1 MADKIVKEL
10 VKVDLHIH
18 SAASIKDGAVV
29 SENTIDNIDKLL
41 NNLRKEEIDMIAI
54 TDHNA
59 FDYDLYKKLK
69 EHEGN
74 ELKKVL
80 PGIEFDVEYLEKR
93 VHVITIFDD
102 KDDEKVKKITSIMR
116 DAEFDAKDCFKEKT
130 FKDILKNIDT
140 NVLLIVHQKS
150 GIRAGNQNENLAQIG
165 EEKFDEIIG
174 VDYFDAV
181 EFRSGKVEGILND
194 YKNEKNLENLRYIT
208 GTDCHVWE
216 VYPQQNRE
224 NKSDIKYSY
233 LRCLPT
239 FKGLVMSLTDAK
251 RVSTSKYDITKP
263 YIENLKININGKEKM
278 IELSPGL
285 NVMIGDNSIGKSLIL
300 ENLIDS
306 KFSEIKETSKR
317 EGYKKY
323 LKDKKIKV
331 VQIDETKKSKIDF
344 DRQGEIREKFQSG
357 TKLLD
362 VDFFKDKFQDFDT
375 LEYSNKINEIVNLFL
390 EKTKENQKI
399 KNVNNELDYDIS
411 IPAEIEEHTY
421 RFRIVDDL
429 ENDAKNY
436 VEIIRILKTILT
448 NISKLRKIQEFK
460 DIKVLKLIENKV
472 IGLKEKYE
480 SLKGKEEKKS
490 EIINVIKEICNKY
503 EVENKETSETQDNI
517 LTEYKQNIIEARN
530 RIVNKI
536 KMEQQEEHDFLEDY
550 EEISIAGK
558 SNIINEYN
566 FLKRTKCKKIDKNKI
581 VEILSYPL
589 SRVKNKSQLD
599 KIDEDDLKSK
609 LKRNLLDESLSS
621 EENYKNIVTEYVGK
635 EILKQETVILYK
647 DKDIS
652 SGNSQ
657 GKNALIYLDVLSSD
671 KSKNMYIV
679 DQPGD
684 DISHSN
690 LNNNVIEIFRRM
702 AINKQ
707 VLFVTHKPELVVNL
721 DVDNAII
728 LKEDENSGEVEI
740 TNGALEYENEEE
752 NVNILK
758 DIANILDGGE
768 ETIRKRWKRYDK

>member
-1 MADKIVKEL
+1 MVDNIVKEL

-18 SAASIKDGAVV
+18 SAASIKDWAVV

-41 NNLRKEEIDMIAI
+41 NNLRKEGIDMIAI

-59 FDYDLYKKLK
+59 FDYDLYKRLK
-69 EHEGN
+69 ENEGN

-251 RVSTSKYDITKP
+251 RVSTSKYDIIKP

-300 ENLIDS
+300 ESLIDS

-390 EKTKENQKI
+390 EKTKENQRI
-399 KNVNNELDYDIS
+399 KNVNNELDYSIS

-421 RFRIVDDL
+421 RFRIIDDL

-436 VEIIRILKTILT
+436 TDIIQILKNIIT
-448 NISKLRKIQEFK
+448 NILKLKQISEFK
-460 DIKVLKLIENKV
+460 DIRVLNLIENKV
-472 IGLKEKYE
+472 KRLKEKYE
-480 SLKGKEEKKS
+480 MLKGKEEKKS
-490 EIINVIKEICNKY
+490 EAINKIKEICNKY
-503 EVENKETSETQDNI
+503 ELENKETSETQDNI
-517 LTEYKQNIIEARN
+517 LTEYKQNIIEAKN
-530 RIVNKI
+530 KIINKI
-536 KMEQQEEHDFLEDY
+536 KVENQEKCDFLENY
-550 EEISIAGK
+550 EDIVIEGK

-566 FLKRTKCKKIDKNKI
+566 FLKRTKCMNIDQSKII
-581 VEILSYPL
+581 EILSYPL
-589 SRVKNKSQLD
+589 SHVKSKAQLD
-599 KIDEDDLKSK
+599 KLDEDDLKSK
-609 LKRNLLDESLSS
+609 LKKNLLDESLSS
-621 EENYKNIVTEYVGK
+621 EENYKNIVTEYVSK

-657 GKNALIYLDVLSSD
+657 GKNALIYLNVLASD
-671 KSKNMYIV
+671 KTKNMYIV

-690 LNNNVIEIFRRM
+690 LKNNVIEIFRRM
-702 AINKQ
+702 AMNKQ

-721 DVDNAII
+721 DVDNVII
-728 LKEDENSGEVEI
+728 LKENEETGEIEI
-740 TNGALEYENEEE
+740 TNGALEYENKEE

-758 DIANILDGGE
+758 DVADILDGGE

>member
-1 MADKIVKEL
+1 MENNIVKEL

-18 SAASIKDGAVV
+18 SAASVKDGALIF
-29 SENTIDNIDKLL
+29 ENTIENIDKLL
-41 NNLRKEEIDMIAI
+41 ENLKKEEVDMIAI

-59 FDYDLYKKLK
+59 FDFELYKKLK

-102 KDDEKVKKITSIMR
+102 RYNEKIEKISSIIK
-116 DAEFDAKDCFKEKT
+116 ETPFDATDCYKEKT
-130 FKDILKNIDT
+130 FKDILKSIEL

-150 GIRAGNQNENLAQIG
+150 GVRAENQNENLAQIG
-165 EEKFDEIIG
+165 EEEFDEIIG

-181 EFRSGKVEGILND
+181 EFRSGKVEGILNN
-194 YKNEKNLENLRYIT
+194 YKKEKNLENLRYIT

-216 VYPQQNRE
+216 VYPQQNR
-224 NKSDIKYSY
+224 NDKSDIKYSY
-233 LRCLPT
+233 LKCLPT
-239 FKGLVMSLTDAK
+239 FKGLVMALTDEK
-251 RVSTSKYDITKP
+251 RVSTSKYDISKP
-263 YIENLKININGKEKM
+263 YIESLKININGKPKI

-300 ENLIDS
+300 ENLIDC
-306 KFSEIKETSKR
+306 KFSKIRETNKKD
-317 EGYKKY
+317 GYRKY
-323 LKDKKIKV
+323 LKDRKIKV
-331 VQIDETKKSKIDF
+331 SQIDDIKKSKIDF

-362 VDFFKDKFQDFDT
+362 VDFFKNKFQDFDT
-375 LEYSNKINEIVNLFL
+375 LEYMNKINEVVNAFI

-399 KNVNNELDYDIS
+399 KNVDNELDYSIS

-421 RFRIVDDL
+421 RFRIIDDL

-436 VEIIRILKTILT
+436 TDIIKILKNIIT
-448 NISKLRKIQEFK
+448 NILKLRQISEFK
-460 DIKVLKLIENKV
+460 DIRVLNLIENKV
-472 IGLKEKYE
+472 KRLKEKYE
-480 SLKGKEEKKS
+480 MLKGKEEKKS
-490 EIINVIKEICNKY
+490 EAINKIKEICNKY
-503 EVENKETSETQDNI
+503 ELENKETSETQDNI
-517 LTEYKQNIIEARN
+517 LTEYKQNIIEAKN
-530 RIVNKI
+530 KIINKI
-536 KMEQQEEHDFLEDY
+536 KVENQEECNFLENY
-550 EEISIAGK
+550 EDIVIEGK

-566 FLKRTKCKKIDKNKI
+566 FLKRTKCMNIDHSKII
-581 VEILSYPL
+581 EILSYPL
-589 SRVKNKSQLD
+589 SRVKSKAQLD
-599 KIDEDDLKSK
+599 KIDEDTLELK
-609 LKRNLLDESLSS
+609 LKKNLLDESLSS
-621 EENYKNIVTEYVGK
+621 EENYRKILTEYVNK

-647 DKDIS
+647 DRDIS

-671 KSKNMYIV
+671 KTKNMYIV

-690 LNNNVIEIFRRM
+690 LKNNVIEIFRRM
-702 AINKQ
+702 AMNKQ

-728 LKEDENSGEVEI
+728 LKENEDTGEIEI

-758 DIANILDGGE
+758 DVADILDGGE

>member
-1 MADKIVKEL
+1 MV
-10 VKVDLHIH
+10 
-18 SAASIKDGAVV
+18 
-29 SENTIDNIDKLL
+29 
-41 NNLRKEEIDMIAI
+41 
-54 TDHNA
+54 
-59 FDYDLYKKLK
+59 F
-69 EHEGN
+69 
-74 ELKKVL
+74 
-80 PGIEFDVEYLEKR
+80 
-93 VHVITIFDD
+93 
-102 KDDEKVKKITSIMR
+102 
-116 DAEFDAKDCFKEKT
+116 
-130 FKDILKNIDT
+130 
-140 NVLLIVHQKS
+140 
-150 GIRAGNQNENLAQIG
+150 
-165 EEKFDEIIG
+165 
-174 VDYFDAV
+174 
-181 EFRSGKVEGILND
+181 
-194 YKNEKNLENLRYIT
+194 
-208 GTDCHVWE
+208 
-216 VYPQQNRE
+216 
-224 NKSDIKYSY
+224 
-233 LRCLPT
+233 
-239 FKGLVMSLTDAK
+239 
-251 RVSTSKYDITKP
+251 
-263 YIENLKININGKEKM
+263 NIN
-278 IELSPGL
+278 
-285 NVMIGDNSIGKSLIL
+285 
-300 ENLIDS
+300 
-306 KFSEIKETSKR
+306 
-317 EGYKKY
+317 
-323 LKDKKIKV
+323 
-331 VQIDETKKSKIDF
+331 
-344 DRQGEIREKFQSG
+344 
-357 TKLLD
+357 
-362 VDFFKDKFQDFDT
+362 
-375 LEYSNKINEIVNLFL
+375 
-390 EKTKENQKI
+390 
-399 KNVNNELDYDIS
+399 
-411 IPAEIEEHTY
+411 
-421 RFRIVDDL
+421 
-429 ENDAKNY
+429 
-436 VEIIRILKTILT
+436 
-448 NISKLRKIQEFK
+448 
-460 DIKVLKLIENKV
+460 V
-472 IGLKEKYE
+472 I
-480 SLKGKEEKKS
+480 
-490 EIINVIKEICNKY
+490 IINVIKEICNKY

-609 LKRNLLDESLSS
+609 LKRNLLDDSLSS
-621 EENYKNIVTEYVGK
+621 EENYKNIVTEYVSK

-758 DIANILDGGE
+758 DVANILDGGE